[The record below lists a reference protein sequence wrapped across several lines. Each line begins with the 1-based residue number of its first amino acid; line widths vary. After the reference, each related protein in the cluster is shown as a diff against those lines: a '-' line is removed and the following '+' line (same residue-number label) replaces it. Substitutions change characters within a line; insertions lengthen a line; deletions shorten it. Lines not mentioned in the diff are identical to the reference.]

1 MPSLWQELY
10 KMWETQPLKQVC
22 RNQCRQVPKDE
33 RRCQAVYNM
42 YQENEDKEVSTH
54 QFDVIWSKVFSFH
67 SIRSEIIAKLKTKG
81 SQKIDMCE
89 YKIERGS
96 DRNLM
101 PIRMY
106 KMLFPHT
113 NIN

>member
-1 MPSLWQELY
+1 
-10 KMWETQPLKQVC
+10 
-22 RNQCRQVPKDE
+22 
-33 RRCQAVYNM
+33 M
-42 YQENEDKEVSTH
+42 YQENEDKEVSTM

-81 SQKIDMCE
+81 RQKIDMCE

-96 DRNLM
+96 DGNLM